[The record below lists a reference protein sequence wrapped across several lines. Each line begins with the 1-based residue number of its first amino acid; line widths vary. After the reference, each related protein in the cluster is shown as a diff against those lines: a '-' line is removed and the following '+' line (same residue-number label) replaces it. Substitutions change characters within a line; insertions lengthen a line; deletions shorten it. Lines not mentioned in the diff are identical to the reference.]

1 MPALLI
7 QSNVLLRSKNTNGI
21 CASDSIKRFA
31 SEQKHEWHLRKGL
44 YGIYRYCGGA
54 GECFGD
60 SGSPFSI
67 GGIRFSLTKSHF
79 FRRCAAKRRPAATLH
94 PAPIWGLRPHPLD
107 FGPFRAHPL
116 DFLGPPPPPGGC
128 QHVMDKPS
136 KGLDTLWDTHSEKR
150 LAIPRQETLS

>member
-1 MPALLI
+1 MVSALLI
-7 QSNVLLRSKNTNGI
+7 QSNVLLRSKNTSGI

-31 SEQKHEWHLRKGL
+31 SAQKHVIM

-60 SGSPFSI
+60 SGSSFSI
-67 GGIRFSLTKSHF
+67 GGIRFSLTKSQF

-116 DFLGPPPPPGGC
+116 DFLGPPHPRGGVNTSSSS
-128 QHVMDKPS
+128 HLRD
-136 KGLDTLWDTHSEKR
+136 W
-150 LAIPRQETLS
+150 IPYAKEEIWVSANLPWPEIRQ